1 MKQSAAQAKATA
13 NWEKRNYF
21 KVLVRFKKEDED
33 AIRAAAGDSLNGF
46 IVNAVLRAAGDAG
59 THGSAQAVKDTHES
73 ENAQERLQD
82 SAQVKWYAFPAD
94 MIEEMQKY
102 GDPVKMLFDGAMAML
117 SEYRAGLRS

>member
-46 IVNAVLRAAGDAG
+46 IVNAVLTAAGAAGDAE
-59 THGSAQAVKDTHES
+59 THNPVKDTPE
-73 ENAQERLQD
+73 

-117 SEYRAGLRS
+117 SEYRAGIRS

>member
-46 IVNAVLRAAGDAG
+46 IVNAVLKAAGAAGDAE
-59 THGSAQAVKDTHES
+59 THKAVKDTPER
-73 ENAQERLQD
+73 ENAQEPPQE
-82 SAQVKWYAFPAD
+82 SAQMKWYAFPAD

>member
-46 IVNAVLRAAGDAG
+46 IVNAVLTAAGAAGDAE
-59 THGSAQAVKDTHES
+59 THNAVKDTPER
-73 ENAQERLQD
+73 ENAQERPQE

-117 SEYRAGLRS
+117 SEYRAGIRS

>member
-1 MKQSAAQAKATA
+1 MKTDAQKRANTKWEGKAYWKT
-13 NWEKRNYF
+13 
-21 KVLVRFKKEDED
+21 LVRFPKDSED

-46 IVNAVLRAAGDAG
+46 IVNAVLEAAGAAG
-59 THGSAQAVKDTHES
+59 THGSAQAVKDTPER
-73 ENAQERLQD
+73 ENARDAPQE

-102 GDPVKMLFDGAMAML
+102 GNPVKMLFDGAMAML

>member
-1 MKQSAAQAKATA
+1 MKTDAQKRANKKWEGTA
-13 NWEKRNYF
+13 YWKT
-21 KVLVRFKKEDED
+21 LVRFPKDSED

-46 IVNAVLRAAGDAG
+46 IVHAVLETAGAAGNAETHKVVKG
-59 THGSAQAVKDTHES
+59 TDGS
-73 ENAQERLQD
+73 ENAQDGPQE
-82 SAQVKWYAFPAD
+82 SAQVKWYAFPVD